1 MQQLR
6 QKKGYCMIDKK
17 TAAFRKWFDNLPFDI
32 QEIVNKYISRVLESN
47 TSNCK
52 ALRQG
57 ISDSYKCPK
66 RI

>member
-1 MQQLR
+1 
-6 QKKGYCMIDKK
+6 MIDKK